1 MRKKINR
8 HKFTSLEKILLL
20 ILGIIVFKFIIS
32 FVNLPLLNF
41 IPELKTEAALKRK
54 YLVLVRL
61 EDNKEY
67 SKVYNLLSNEL
78 QKEKSLSDYLESME
92 KSDKKNNVKS
102 SQVYINKIILDGNA
116 GYIDRTKTN
125 CLNENCSQTKIQR
138 NYKKWVYENY
148 HWRVANTPAPRCI
161 RKEPYN
167 IAPEFERALN
177 LMKQRFN
184 DWYKQYNTE
193 NLADWSY
200 LNCLDIQY
208 SNTDKT
214 EGIFT
219 LDEEGSNID
228 RLLIKVD
235 YSYRNND
242 DLLTAFV
249 LVHETTHA
257 NNYLNSIM
265 SGDKISCVEDEVSSF
280 YNQLLLGGLFNQE
293 ERESLNRRLQKGYNN
308 LNNQLKISWDLL
320 DLKDKARKICRTED
334 FNNCVMKEVIP
345 LIEDMVRNNPYYQ
358 KQCGLN

>member
-1 MRKKINR
+1 MLLKINKKNCMRKKINR

-177 LMKQRFN
+177 LMKQR
-184 DWYKQYNTE
+184 W
-193 NLADWSY
+193 
-200 LNCLDIQY
+200 
-208 SNTDKT
+208 
-214 EGIFT
+214 
-219 LDEEGSNID
+219 
-228 RLLIKVD
+228 
-235 YSYRNND
+235 
-242 DLLTAFV
+242 
-249 LVHETTHA
+249 
-257 NNYLNSIM
+257 
-265 SGDKISCVEDEVSSF
+265 
-280 YNQLLLGGLFNQE
+280 
-293 ERESLNRRLQKGYNN
+293 
-308 LNNQLKISWDLL
+308 
-320 DLKDKARKICRTED
+320 
-334 FNNCVMKEVIP
+334 
-345 LIEDMVRNNPYYQ
+345 
-358 KQCGLN
+358 